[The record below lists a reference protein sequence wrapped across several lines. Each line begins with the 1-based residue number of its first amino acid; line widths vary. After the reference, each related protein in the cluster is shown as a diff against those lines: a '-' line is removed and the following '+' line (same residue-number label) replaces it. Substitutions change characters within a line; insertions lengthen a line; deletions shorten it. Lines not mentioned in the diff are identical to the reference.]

1 MYTSNIVYRDMSS
14 GGGGETMFP
23 ANQCDNKSDKWI
35 SPTKSLTKPQ
45 NEITAASTKD
55 ICVLVRTQSSN
66 NEGETATSTLIKSWI
81 WVLAMS
87 KDAKVPRWQGA
98 KWDGDKMTSSHAK
111 QPGHCS
117 NNGPARWDVDKN
129 EQNKHTVK
137 HTVFTFKNVRLKHPS
152 CLPREKQHATSFR
165 AKTGAMLCADQ
176 LSKPMAD
183 TKECPRLFP
192 RSLCKK
198 GTLAKHEYCA
208 WVTNQWT
215 LHRTMQPSRG

>member
-14 GGGGETMFP
+14 GGGETMFP

-98 KWDGDKMTSSHAK
+98 KWDGDKKTSSRAK
-111 QPGHCS
+111 QPGHFLTMALQDETS
-117 NNGPARWDVDKN
+117 TRMSKTNTPWNTQYPL
-129 EQNKHTVK
+129 
-137 HTVFTFKNVRLKHPS
+137 LKM
-152 CLPREKQHATSFR
+152 C
-165 AKTGAMLCADQ
+165 G
-176 LSKPMAD
+176 
-183 TKECPRLFP
+183 
-192 RSLCKK
+192 
-198 GTLAKHEYCA
+198 
-208 WVTNQWT
+208 
-215 LHRTMQPSRG
+215 